1 MNIGSR
7 IRSMRKLKQLTQS
20 ELSDGIVTRNMLS
33 AIENGNAT
41 PSLDTLL
48 AFAKRLSV
56 PAGYFLNDED
66 EEFAFSK
73 PAYMDELK
81 SLFRAKDY
89 AECVR
94 LCEEEIPGTDD
105 ELSLIAAESYMALAR
120 ANYHKGSFGI
130 AKKQISR
137 AQSLSKKT
145 IYNTQRLQETGDF
158 LLMIMAR
165 IKDFGPGKRITD
177 SVDFDYP
184 ISDYYYLKALD
195 LYNGGKEAEA
205 NRIRLKLKDRSL
217 SSAQRDHLLAKQEIY
232 EGQITEALERL
243 FTIEKSKS
251 DSLSLFSLCAIYQD
265 MEYCFN
271 MQEDF
276 RMAYVYA
283 KKREDKLSS
292 IR

>member
-1 MNIGSR
+1 MNIGAK
-7 IRSMRKLKQLTQS
+7 IRSIRKLKQLTQA
-20 ELSDGIVTRNMLS
+20 ELSEGIVTRNMLS

-48 AFAKRLSV
+48 AFSKRLSV
-56 PAGYFLNDED
+56 PAGYFLNEED
-66 EEFAFSK
+66 EEFSFIK

-89 AECVR
+89 MECVR
-94 LCEEEIPGTDD
+94 LCEEELPGTDD
-105 ELSLIAAESYMALAR
+105 EIVLIAAESYLGLAK
-120 ANYHKGSFGI
+120 ASFHNGAFSA
-130 AKKQISR
+130 AKKQISKSF
-137 AQSLSKKT
+137 ALSKKT
-145 IYNTQRLQETGDF
+145 LYSTQKIKEYCDF
-158 LLMIMAR
+158 LLLLMNQIN
-165 IKDFGPGKRITD
+165 DFGPGKRITD
-177 SVDFDYP
+177 TVDFDFP
-184 ISDYYYLKALD
+184 IPEYYYVKALD
-195 LYNGGKEAEA
+195 LYNSGKETDA

-217 SSAQRDHLLAKQEIY
+217 SSALRDHLLAKQEIY
-232 EGQITEALERL
+232 EGAITEALERL

-271 MQEDF
+271 MQADF